1 MCDIPR
7 GLPLDRLS
15 MRYVKLSLHVQN
27 SLISVV
33 AKKTNNNRKKAT
45 VISQ

>member
-15 MRYVKLSLHVQN
+15 LRYVKLSLLVPKQPDIRG
-27 SLISVV
+27 SE
-33 AKKTNNNRKKAT
+33 KTNNNRK
-45 VISQ
+45 QP